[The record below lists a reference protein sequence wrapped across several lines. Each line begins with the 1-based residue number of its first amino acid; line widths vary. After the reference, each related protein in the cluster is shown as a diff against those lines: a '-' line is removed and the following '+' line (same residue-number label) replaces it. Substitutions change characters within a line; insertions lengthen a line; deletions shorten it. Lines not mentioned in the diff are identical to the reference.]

1 MQAAEEGA
9 FIEFCGSTL
18 VPANA
23 QERMD
28 RFADAIR
35 KVGPEFV
42 ILSTDLGQ
50 AGSQLPPDGLAA
62 FILALK
68 ARGFTDQ
75 EVDRMAKENPAR
87 LLGLAPLPKS

>member
-1 MQAAEEGA
+1 
-9 FIEFCGSTL
+9 
-18 VPANA
+18 
-23 QERMD
+23 MD

-35 KVGPEFV
+35 KVGPQFV

-50 AGSQLPPDGLAA
+50 AGSPLPPDGFAA

-75 EVDRMAKENPAR
+75 ELDLMAKQNPAK
-87 LLGLAPLPKS
+87 LLGLK